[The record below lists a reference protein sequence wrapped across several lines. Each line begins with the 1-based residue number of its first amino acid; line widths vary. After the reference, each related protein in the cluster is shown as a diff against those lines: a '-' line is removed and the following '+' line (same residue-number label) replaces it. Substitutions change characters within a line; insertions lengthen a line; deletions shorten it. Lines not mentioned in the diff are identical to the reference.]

1 MRTAALTRDEI
12 ISNLNRSL
20 EVEFSFYETAKPAGV
35 LVSMPYR
42 DQQFVLDW
50 VQRASSINIALGYEF
65 LLRAS
70 EALEKL
76 GREMIESWLLKAMDS
91 YDSHGLGP
99 ALDIIKDMD
108 AFVEDGRER
117 RAAAHFEDY
126 EGILTRFMHGLSGR
140 ELRLETTDSAI
151 PFTDSET
158 LYLPSAIAQ
167 LPDAKDNFRLYKCMV
182 AHLWA
187 QTRFGTFQVE
197 LNQLLSEFPD
207 RQLALSCFHTMER
220 IRLDSCIRREL
231 PGLYRDMQRVSDN
244 LDDEQ
249 ESIPD
254 YARFFLQEPD
264 ATVQTTVELLHELHD
279 EITPSTRCYQGCLDP
294 VAVAEVRAARIEREK
309 ALVRLA
315 FRELTWEH
323 SDRIG
328 ERGEGHERR
337 VRVHTEE
344 DTAHDLSFT
353 IEVEENTR
361 VAPPEH
367 IMNLLTSVM
376 LDFGRIP
383 EAYLTPSGDEDHDI
397 SHYPQQETGTGDVL
411 PGACHEEGAFLYR
424 EWDHRRKSYKKDW
437 CVLRELEVEGEDDAF
452 YRHTREKYRG
462 LILSLRRTFE
472 LLRGEDKLLK
482 RQPNGDDID
491 LDALVDAY
499 PDLVKGNE
507 MTERLFTHM
516 HKEERNIAVMF
527 MVDMSG
533 STRGW
538 INDAEREALIL
549 MAESLEILGDRYAIY
564 GFSGWA
570 RQRCEAYRIKDFDER
585 LDDHVK
591 CRICGIE
598 PKDYTRM
605 GAPIRHLVTKLHAVE
620 ARTKLLIT
628 LSDGKPDD
636 YDPEY
641 RGKYG
646 IEDTRMALYEARRE
660 GVHSYCIT
668 IDREG
673 KDYLPHMYGAA
684 NYTVIDRVEKLPL
697 KISDIYRKLTS

>member
-1 MRTAALTRDEI
+1 MQTAALTRDEI
-12 ISNLNRSL
+12 LSDLNKSL
-20 EVEFSFYETAKPAGV
+20 EVEFSFYETEKPAEAV
-35 LVSMPYR
+35 VCMPYR
-42 DQQFVLDW
+42 DQLFVLDW
-50 VQRASSINIALGYEF
+50 VRRASSINIAIGYEF

-70 EALEKL
+70 EALHKL
-76 GREMIESWLLKAMDS
+76 DREMIESWLLEAMDS
-91 YDSHGLGP
+91 YDQHGLGP
-99 ALDIIKDMD
+99 ALDIIKDMQ
-108 AFVEDGRER
+108 AFIEDGRER
-117 RAAAHFEDY
+117 QSTALFKEY
-126 EGILTRFMHGLSGR
+126 EGILTRFVHGLSGR
-140 ELRLETTDSAI
+140 ELRLETTDSGI

-158 LYLPSAIAQ
+158 LYLPSSIAQ
-167 LPDAKDNFRLYKCMV
+167 LPDSKDNFRLYKCMV

-197 LNQLLSEFPD
+197 LNRLLSEFPD
-207 RQLALSCFHTMER
+207 RPLALNCFHTMER
-220 IRLDSCIRREL
+220 IRLDACLKREL
-231 PGLYRDMQRVSDN
+231 PGLYRDMQRLSDN
-244 LDDEQ
+244 LDNEQ
-249 ESIPD
+249 ETIPD

-264 ATVQTTVELLHELHD
+264 ATVQTTVELLHELYD

-294 VAVAEVRAARIEREK
+294 IAVAEVRTARIEREK
-309 ALVRLA
+309 ALIRLA
-315 FRELTWEH
+315 LNEMAAEH
-323 SDRIG
+323 HRFEDAEKSHETRIKI
-328 ERGEGHERR
+328 HA
-337 VRVHTEE
+337 EE
-344 DTAHDLSFT
+344 DSAHDLSFT
-353 IEVEENTR
+353 IEIEENAR

-367 IMNLLTSVM
+367 IANLLTSVM
-376 LDFGRIP
+376 LDFGKIP
-383 EAYLTPSGDEDHDI
+383 EEYLTPGGDEGYDV
-397 SHYPQQETGTGDVL
+397 SHYRQQDSGAGD
-411 PGACHEEGAFLYR
+411 ASSDTCHEEGTFLYR
-424 EWDHRRKSYKKDW
+424 EWDHRRKHYKKNW
-437 CVLRELEVEGEDDAF
+437 CVLRELEVEGDDDAF
-452 YRHTREKYRG
+452 YHQTREKYRG

-499 PDLVKGNE
+499 PDLIKGNE
-507 MTERLFTHM
+507 ITDRLFTHM

-533 STRGW
+533 STRGR

-564 GFSGWA
+564 GFSGWD

-591 CRICGIE
+591 RRICGIE
-598 PKDYTRM
+598 AKDYTRM

-641 RGKYG
+641 RGQYG

>member
-1 MRTAALTRDEI
+1 MQTAALTRDEI
-12 ISNLNRSL
+12 LSDLNKSL
-20 EVEFSFYETAKPAGV
+20 EVEFSFYETEKPAEAV
-35 LVSMPYR
+35 VCMPYR
-42 DQQFVLDW
+42 DQLFVLDW
-50 VQRASSINIALGYEF
+50 VRRASSINIALGYEF

-70 EALEKL
+70 EALHKL
-76 GREMIESWLLKAMDS
+76 DREMIESWLLEAMDS
-91 YDSHGLGP
+91 YDQHGLGP
-99 ALDIIKDMD
+99 ALDIIKDMQ
-108 AFVEDGRER
+108 AFIEDGRER
-117 RAAAHFEDY
+117 QSTALFKEY
-126 EGILTRFMHGLSGR
+126 EGILTRFVHGLSGR
-140 ELRLETTDSAI
+140 ELRLETTDSGI

-158 LYLPSAIAQ
+158 LYLPSSIAQ
-167 LPDAKDNFRLYKCMV
+167 LPDSKDNFRLYKCMV

-197 LNQLLSEFPD
+197 LNRLLSEFPD
-207 RQLALSCFHTMER
+207 RPLALNCFHTMER
-220 IRLDSCIRREL
+220 IRLDACLKREL
-231 PGLYRDMQRVSDN
+231 PGLYRDMQRLSDN
-244 LDDEQ
+244 LDNEQ
-249 ESIPD
+249 ETIPD

-264 ATVQTTVELLHELHD
+264 ATVQTTVELLHELYD

-294 VAVAEVRAARIEREK
+294 IAVAEVRTARIEREK
-309 ALVRLA
+309 ALIRLA
-315 FRELTWEH
+315 LNEMAAEH
-323 SDRIG
+323 HRFEDAEKSHETRIKI
-328 ERGEGHERR
+328 HA
-337 VRVHTEE
+337 EE
-344 DTAHDLSFT
+344 DSAHDLSFT
-353 IEVEENTR
+353 IEIEENAR

-367 IMNLLTSVM
+367 IANLLTSVM
-376 LDFGRIP
+376 LDFGKIP
-383 EAYLTPSGDEDHDI
+383 EEYLTPGGDEGYDV
-397 SHYPQQETGTGDVL
+397 SHYRQQDSGAGD
-411 PGACHEEGAFLYR
+411 ASSDTCHEEGTFLYR
-424 EWDHRRKSYKKDW
+424 EWDHRRKHYKKNW
-437 CVLRELEVEGEDDAF
+437 CVLRELEVEGDDDAF
-452 YRHTREKYRG
+452 YHQTREKYRG

-499 PDLVKGNE
+499 PDLIKGNE
-507 MTERLFTHM
+507 ITDRLFTHM

-564 GFSGWA
+564 GFSGWD

-591 CRICGIE
+591 RRICGIE
-598 PKDYTRM
+598 AKDYTRM

-641 RGKYG
+641 RGQYG

>member
-12 ISNLNRSL
+12 ISDLNQAL
-20 EVEFSFYETAKPAGV
+20 EVEFSFYDTAKPAEP

-42 DQQFVLDW
+42 DQLFVLDR
-50 VQRASSINIALGYEF
+50 VRRAASINIALGYEF
-65 LLRAS
+65 LLRAG
-70 EALEKL
+70 EALARL
-76 GREMIESWLLKAMDS
+76 DREMIESWLLKAMDS
-91 YDSHGLGP
+91 YDKHGLGP
-99 ALDIIKDMD
+99 ALDIIKDME
-108 AFVEDGRER
+108 AFIEDGRER
-117 RAAAHFEDY
+117 QSAAFFEDY
-126 EGILTRFMHGLSGR
+126 EGILTRFVHGLSGR
-140 ELRLETTDSAI
+140 ELRLEKTDSAI

-158 LYLPSAIAQ
+158 LYLPSSIAQ
-167 LPDAKDNFRLYKCMV
+167 MPDPGDNFRLYKCMV

-187 QTRFGTFQVE
+187 QTRFGTFRVE
-197 LNQLLSEFPD
+197 LNDLLSEFPD
-207 RQLALSCFHTMER
+207 RQLALGCFHTMER
-220 IRLDSCIRREL
+220 IRLDACIRREL
-231 PGLYRDMQRVSDN
+231 PGLYRDMQRLSDN
-244 LDDEQ
+244 LDEEQ

-294 VAVAEVRAARIEREK
+294 VAVAGVRAARIQRER

-315 FRELTWEH
+315 LREMAEDESRT
-323 SDRIG
+323 G
-328 ERGEGHERR
+328 EAGEGDGSRIRIHAR
-337 VRVHTEE
+337 E
-344 DTAHDLSFT
+344 DMAHDLSFT
-353 IEVEENTR
+353 IEVDGNRR

-367 IMNLLTSVM
+367 IATLLTSVM
-376 LDFGRIP
+376 LDFGEIP
-383 EAYLTPSGDEDHDI
+383 EAYLTPASDDEYDI
-397 SHYPQQETGTGDVL
+397 SRYRQQEPGTADVL
-411 PGACHEEGAFLYR
+411 SDAAPEEGAFFYR
-424 EWDHRRKSYKKDW
+424 EWDHRRKHYKKDW
-437 CVLRELEVEGEDDAF
+437 CVLRELEIEGEDDAF
-452 YRHTREKYRG
+452 YRQTREKYRG

-507 MTERLFTHM
+507 MTDRLFTHM

-549 MAESLEILGDRYAIY
+549 MAESLQILGDRYAIY

-570 RQRCEAYRIKDFDER
+570 RKRCEAYRIKDFNER
-585 LDDHVK
+585 LDEHVK
-591 CRICGIE
+591 RRICGIE

>member
-1 MRTAALTRDEI
+1 MQTAALTRDEI
-12 ISNLNRSL
+12 LSDLNKSL
-20 EVEFSFYETAKPAGV
+20 EVEFSFYETEKPAEAV
-35 LVSMPYR
+35 VCMPYR
-42 DQQFVLDW
+42 DQLFVLDW
-50 VQRASSINIALGYEF
+50 VRRASSINIALGYEF

-70 EALEKL
+70 EALHKL
-76 GREMIESWLLKAMDS
+76 DREMIESWLLEAMDS
-91 YDSHGLGP
+91 YDQHGLGP
-99 ALDIIKDMD
+99 ALDIIKDMQ
-108 AFVEDGRER
+108 AFIEDGRER
-117 RAAAHFEDY
+117 QSTALFKEY
-126 EGILTRFMHGLSGR
+126 EGILTRFVHGLSGR
-140 ELRLETTDSAI
+140 ELRLETTDSGI

-158 LYLPSAIAQ
+158 LYLPSSIAQ
-167 LPDAKDNFRLYKCMV
+167 LPDSKDNFRLYKCMV

-197 LNQLLSEFPD
+197 LNRLLSEFPD
-207 RQLALSCFHTMER
+207 RPLALNCFHTMER
-220 IRLDSCIRREL
+220 IRLDACLKREL
-231 PGLYRDMQRVSDN
+231 PGLYRDMQRLSDN
-244 LDDEQ
+244 LDNEQ
-249 ESIPD
+249 ETIPD

-264 ATVQTTVELLHELHD
+264 ATVQTTVELLHELYD

-294 VAVAEVRAARIEREK
+294 IAVAEVRTARIEREK
-309 ALVRLA
+309 ALIRLA
-315 FRELTWEH
+315 LNEMAAEH
-323 SDRIG
+323 HRFEDAEKSHETRIKI
-328 ERGEGHERR
+328 HA
-337 VRVHTEE
+337 EE
-344 DTAHDLSFT
+344 DSAHDLSFT
-353 IEVEENTR
+353 IEIEENAR

-367 IMNLLTSVM
+367 IANLLTSVM
-376 LDFGRIP
+376 LDFGKIP
-383 EAYLTPSGDEDHDI
+383 EEYLTPGGDEGYDV
-397 SHYPQQETGTGDVL
+397 SHYRQQDSGAGD
-411 PGACHEEGAFLYR
+411 ASSDTCHEEGTFLYR
-424 EWDHRRKSYKKDW
+424 EWDHRRKHYKKNW
-437 CVLRELEVEGEDDAF
+437 CVLRELEVEGDDDAF
-452 YRHTREKYRG
+452 YHQTREKYRG

-499 PDLVKGNE
+499 PDLIKGNE
-507 MTERLFTHM
+507 ITDRLFTHM

-564 GFSGWA
+564 GFSGWD
-570 RQRCEAYRIKDFDER
+570 RQRCEVYRIKDFDKR

-591 CRICGIE
+591 RRICGIE
-598 PKDYTRM
+598 AKDYTRM

-641 RGKYG
+641 RGQYG

>member
-1 MRTAALTRDEI
+1 
-12 ISNLNRSL
+12 
-20 EVEFSFYETAKPAGV
+20 
-35 LVSMPYR
+35 
-42 DQQFVLDW
+42 
-50 VQRASSINIALGYEF
+50 F

-70 EALEKL
+70 EALYKL
-76 GREMIESWLLKAMDS
+76 GREMIESWLLEAMDTF
-91 YDSHGLGP
+91 DRHGLGT
-99 ALDIIKDMD
+99 ALEIIKDME
-108 AFVEDGRER
+108 AFIEDGRKRQASALFRE
-117 RAAAHFEDY
+117 Y
-126 EGILTRFMHGLSGR
+126 EGILTRFVHGLSGR

-158 LYLPSAIAQ
+158 LYLPSTIAQ
-167 LPDAKDNFRLYKCMV
+167 LPDSKDNFRLYKCMV

-187 QTRFGTFQVE
+187 QTRYGTFQVE
-197 LNQLLSEFPD
+197 LNRLLSEFPD
-207 RQLALSCFHTMER
+207 RQQALSCFHTMER
-220 IRLDSCIRREL
+220 IRLDACIRREL
-231 PGLYRDMQRVSDN
+231 PGLYRDMQRLSDN
-244 LDDEQ
+244 LADEQ
-249 ESIPD
+249 ETIPD

-264 ATVQTTVELLHELHD
+264 ATVQTTVELLHELYD

-294 VAVAEVRAARIEREK
+294 VAVAEVRTARIEREK

-315 FRELTWEH
+315 MKEMTAEHQRFADREKSRESH
-323 SDRIG
+323 FKI
-328 ERGEGHERR
+328 HAK
-337 VRVHTEE
+337 E
-344 DTAHDLSFT
+344 DSAHDLSFT
-353 IEVEENTR
+353 IEVGENAR
-361 VAPPEH
+361 VTPPEH
-367 IMNLLTSVM
+367 IANLLTSVM
-376 LDFGRIP
+376 LDFGEIP
-383 EAYLTPSGDEDHDI
+383 GEYLTPAGDEEYDI
-397 SHYPQQETGTGDVL
+397 SHYREQDPGTGDV
-411 PGACHEEGAFLYR
+411 PSGSCEEEGTFLYR
-424 EWDHRRKSYKKDW
+424 EWDHRRKHYKKNW

-452 YRHTREKYRG
+452 YHQTREKYRG

-507 MTERLFTHM
+507 MTDRLFTHM
-516 HKEERNIAVMF
+516 HKEERSIAVMF

-564 GFSGWA
+564 GFSGWD

-591 CRICGIE
+591 RRICGIE
-598 PKDYTRM
+598 AKDYTRM
-605 GAPIRHLVTKLHAVE
+605 GAPIRHLVTKLHQVE

-641 RGKYG
+641 LGEYG

>member
-1 MRTAALTRDEI
+1 MQTEALTRDDI
-12 ISNLNRSL
+12 ISNLNQSL
-20 EVEFSFYETAKPAGV
+20 EVEFSFYETEKPSEA
-35 LVSMPYR
+35 LVSMTYR
-42 DQQFVLDW
+42 DQLFVLDW

-70 EALEKL
+70 EALDKL
-76 GREMIESWLLKAMDS
+76 GREMIESWLLEAMDS
-91 YDSHGLGP
+91 YDKHGLGP

-108 AFVEDGRER
+108 AFIEEGRER
-117 RAAAHFEDY
+117 QSTALFEDY
-126 EGILTRFMHGLSGR
+126 EGILTRFVRGLSGR
-140 ELRLETTDSAI
+140 ELRLETTDSTI

-158 LYLPSAIAQ
+158 LYLPSSIAQ
-167 LPDAKDNFRLYKCMV
+167 LPDSKDNFRLYKCMV

-197 LNQLLSEFPD
+197 LNHLLSEFPD
-207 RQLALSCFHTMER
+207 RELALNCFHTMER
-220 IRLDSCIRREL
+220 IRLDACIRREL
-231 PGLYRDMQRVSDN
+231 PGLYRDMQRLSDN

-294 VAVAEVRAARIEREK
+294 VAVAEVRAVRVEREK
-309 ALVRLA
+309 ELVRLA
-315 FRELTWEH
+315 LREMTGEH
-323 SDRIG
+323 DRLGNTG
-328 ERGEGHERR
+328 EHRESR
-337 VRVHTEE
+337 VRIHTAE
-344 DTAHDLSFT
+344 DTAHNLSFT
-353 IEVEENTR
+353 IEFENNAR

-367 IMNLLTSVM
+367 IANLLTSVM
-376 LDFGRIP
+376 LDFGTIP
-383 EAYLTPSGDEDHDI
+383 ETYLTPSGDEDYDI
-397 SHYPQQETGTGDVL
+397 SRYRQEERIARDDLSGT
-411 PGACHEEGAFLYR
+411 CHEEGTFLYK
-424 EWDHRRKSYKKDW
+424 EWDHRRKHYKKDW
-437 CVLRELEVEGEDDAF
+437 CVLRELEVEGDDDAF
-452 YRHTREKYRG
+452 YRQTREKYRG

-482 RQPNGDDID
+482 RQPSGDDID

-499 PDLVKGNE
+499 PDLIKGNE
-507 MTERLFTHM
+507 MTDRLFTHM

-585 LDDHVK
+585 LDVHVK
-591 CRICGIE
+591 RRICGIE
-598 PKDYTRM
+598 AKDYTRM

-636 YDPEY
+636 YDPDY
-641 RGKYG
+641 RGEYG

>member
-1 MRTAALTRDEI
+1 MQTAALTRNEI
-12 ISNLNRSL
+12 ISDLNQAL
-20 EVEFSFYETAKPAGV
+20 EVEFSFYETEKPAEQ
-35 LVSMPYR
+35 LVSLPYR
-42 DQQFVLDW
+42 NQLFVLDW
-50 VQRASSINIALGYEF
+50 VRRTSSINIALGYEF
-65 LLRAS
+65 LLRAC
-70 EALEKL
+70 EALQKL
-76 GREMIESWLLKAMDS
+76 DREMIESWLLEAMDS
-91 YDSHGLGP
+91 YDKHGLGP
-99 ALDIIKDMD
+99 ALDIIKDME
-108 AFVEDGRER
+108 AFIEDGRER
-117 RAAAHFEDY
+117 QSAALFEDY
-126 EGILTRFMHGLSGR
+126 EGILTRFVHGLSGR
-140 ELRLETTDSAI
+140 DLRVETTDSAI

-167 LPDAKDNFRLYKCMV
+167 LPDSKDNFRLYKCIV

-197 LNQLLSEFPD
+197 LNHLLSEFPD

-220 IRLDSCIRREL
+220 IRLDACIRREL
-231 PGLYRDMQRVSDN
+231 PGLYRDMQRLSEN

-249 ESIPD
+249 ETIPD

-294 VAVAEVRAARIEREK
+294 IAVAEVRTARIERER

-315 FRELTWEH
+315 FREMADEH
-323 SDRIG
+323 SRSG
-328 ERGEGHERR
+328 ENAEQHDHR
-337 VRVHTEE
+337 VRIHTEE
-344 DTAHDLSFT
+344 DAAHDLSFT
-353 IEVEENTR
+353 IEIDDNKR

-367 IMNLLTSVM
+367 MVNLLTSVM
-376 LDFGRIP
+376 LDFGEIP
-383 EAYLTPSGDEDHDI
+383 EAYLTPSGNEDYDI
-397 SHYPQQETGTGDVL
+397 SQNRQQEPGTGDDL
-411 PGACHEEGAFLYR
+411 PDTTHEDGAFLYR
-424 EWDHRRKSYKKDW
+424 EWDHRRKHFKKDW

-452 YRHTREKYRG
+452 YHQTREKYRG

-482 RQPNGDDID
+482 RQANGDDID

-499 PDLVKGNE
+499 PDLITGNE
-507 MTERLFTHM
+507 MTDRLFTRM

-549 MAESLEILGDRYAIY
+549 MAESLQILGDRYAIY

-570 RQRCEAYRIKDFDER
+570 RKRCEVYRIKDFDER

-591 CRICGIE
+591 RRICGIE

-605 GAPIRHLVTKLHAVE
+605 GAPIRHLVTKLHAVD

-641 RGKYG
+641 RGNYG

>member
-1 MRTAALTRDEI
+1 METSALTRDEI
-12 ISNLNRSL
+12 ISHLNESL
-20 EVEFSFYETAKPAGV
+20 EVEFSFYETKKPAEA

-42 DQQFVLDW
+42 DQLFVLDW
-50 VQRASSINIALGYEF
+50 VRRTSSINIAIGYEF

-70 EALEKL
+70 EALVKL
-76 GREMIESWLLKAMDS
+76 GREMIESWLLKAMDN
-91 YDSHGLGP
+91 YDRHGLGP
-99 ALDIIKDMD
+99 ALEIIKDME
-108 AFVEDGRER
+108 AFIEDGRER
-117 RAAAHFEDY
+117 RSTAFFEEY
-126 EGILTRFMHGLSGR
+126 EGILTRFVHGLSGR

-158 LYLPSAIAQ
+158 LYLPSTIAQ
-167 LPDAKDNFRLYKCMV
+167 LPDSKDNFRLYKCMV

-197 LNQLLSEFPD
+197 LNHLLSEFPD
-207 RQLALSCFHTMER
+207 RQLALGCFHTMER
-220 IRLDSCIRREL
+220 IRLDACIRREL
-231 PGLYRDMQRVSDN
+231 PGLYRDMQRLSDH

-249 ESIPD
+249 ETIPE
-254 YARFFLQEPD
+254 YARFFLQEPE

-279 EITPSTRCYQGCLDP
+279 EITPATRCYQGCLDP
-294 VAVAEVRAARIEREK
+294 IAVAEVRTARIEREK
-309 ALVRLA
+309 ALVRHALK
-315 FRELTWEH
+315 EMVEEH
-323 SDRIG
+323 QRIG
-328 ERGEGHERR
+328 ETGERHESRFKI
-337 VRVHTEE
+337 HTED
-344 DTAHDLSFT
+344 DTAHDMRFA
-353 IEVEENTR
+353 IEVEGDAR

-367 IMNLLTSVM
+367 IVNLLTSVM
-376 LDFGRIP
+376 LDFGKIP
-383 EAYLTPSGDEDHDI
+383 EEYLTPAGDEDYDI
-397 SHYPQQETGTGDVL
+397 RQYRQQESVAADIPSGT
-411 PGACHEEGAFLYR
+411 CEEEGAFLYR
-424 EWDHRRKSYKKDW
+424 EWDHRRKHYKKNW
-437 CVLRELEVEGEDDAF
+437 CVLRELEVEGGDDAF
-452 YRHTREKYRG
+452 YRQTREKYRG

-482 RQPNGDDID
+482 RQPSGDDID

-499 PDLVKGNE
+499 PDLIKGNE
-507 MTERLFTHM
+507 MTNRLFTHM

-570 RQRCEAYRIKDFDER
+570 RKRCEAYHIKNFDER

-591 CRICGIE
+591 RRICGIE
-598 PKDYTRM
+598 AKDYTRM
-605 GAPIRHLVTKLHAVE
+605 GAPIRHLVTKLHEVE

-636 YDPEY
+636 YDLDY
-641 RGKYG
+641 RGEYG

>member
-1 MRTAALTRDEI
+1 MRTRPLTRDEI
-12 ISNLNRSL
+12 ILDLNRSL
-20 EVEFSFYETAKPAGV
+20 EVEFSFYETEKPAEA
-35 LVSMPYR
+35 LVPMPYR
-42 DQQFVLDW
+42 DQLFVLDW
-50 VQRASSINIALGYEF
+50 VRRASSINIALGYEF
-65 LLRAS
+65 LLRAG
-70 EALEKL
+70 EAMEKL
-76 GREMIESWLLKAMDS
+76 DREMIESWLLEAMDS
-91 YDSHGLGP
+91 YDRHGLRP
-99 ALDIIKDMD
+99 ALDVVQNMESFI
-108 AFVEDGRER
+108 EHGRKR
-117 RAAAHFEDY
+117 QASAHFGEY
-126 EGILTRFMHGLSGR
+126 EGILTRFLHGLSGR
-140 ELRLETTDSAI
+140 ELRLESTDSAI

-158 LYLPSAIAQ
+158 LYLPPLIAQ
-167 LPDAKDNFRLYKCMV
+167 LPDPKDNFRLYKCMV

-197 LNQLLSEFPD
+197 LNSLLSEFPD

-220 IRLDSCIRREL
+220 IRLDACIRREL
-231 PGLYRDMQRVSDN
+231 PGLYRDMQRLSEN
-244 LDDEQ
+244 LDEEQ

-264 ATVQTTVELLHELHD
+264 ATVRTTVELLHELHD
-279 EITPSTRCYQGCLDP
+279 EISPATRCYQGCIDP
-294 VAVAEVRAARIEREK
+294 VAVAETRAARIEREK

-315 FRELTWEH
+315 LREMAGEQK
-323 SDRIG
+323 SIEKSG
-328 ERGEGHERR
+328 ERHENRFR
-337 VRVHTEE
+337 IHARE
-344 DTAHDLSFT
+344 DKAHDLNFT
-353 IEVEENTR
+353 IESEEGAR
-361 VAPPEH
+361 VAPPEQLA
-367 IMNLLTSVM
+367 NLLTSVM
-376 LDFGRIP
+376 LDFGEIP
-383 EAYLTPSGDEDHDI
+383 EEYLTSAGDEDYDI
-397 SHYPQQETGTGDVL
+397 SQYRQQESDAGDGL
-411 PGACHEEGAFLYR
+411 PGASCEEGAFLYR
-424 EWDHRRKSYKKDW
+424 EWDYRRKHYKKNW

-452 YRHTREKYRG
+452 YRQTREKYHG

-482 RQPNGDDID
+482 RQPFGDDID

-499 PDLVKGNE
+499 PDLIKGNE
-507 MTERLFTHM
+507 MTNRLFTHM

-564 GFSGWA
+564 GFSGWT
-570 RQRCEAYRIKDFDER
+570 RERCEAYHIKDFDER
-585 LDDHVK
+585 LDDNVK
-591 CRICGIE
+591 RRICGIE
-598 PKDYTRM
+598 PREYTRM
-605 GAPIRHLVTKLHAVE
+605 GAPIRHLVTKLHEVE

-636 YDPEY
+636 YEPEY
-641 RGKYG
+641 RGEYG

-660 GVHSYCIT
+660 GVHAYCIT